1 MGARLLI
8 VEDEPEVRKVVSAY
22 MRKHGFTVTEVGSG
36 DDFQR
41 HFSEGT
47 YDLILLDLNLPDL
60 DGISLLRDVRAR
72 SRAPIFIV
80 SGRRDERTRL
90 RALQFGADDYVPK
103 PFSLRELE
111 LRITNFLR
119 RQHERQRPEGSVPS
133 AWRVGEWTVDC
144 TRRVVTSGDG
154 RTPSL
159 TRGEF
164 DVLLCL
170 LQARGDVV
178 PRQSI
183 LDQVQQTGAAM
194 NQESLTTVV
203 YRLRRK
209 LGGGRGRESTLIST
223 VHGVGFRIVDATPIY
238 GPKTGTRTGK

>member
-1 MGARLLI
+1 
-8 VEDEPEVRKVVSAY
+8 
-22 MRKHGFTVTEVGSG
+22 
-36 DDFQR
+36 
-41 HFSEGT
+41 
-47 YDLILLDLNLPDL
+47 
-60 DGISLLRDVRAR
+60 VRAR

-111 LRITNFLR
+111 LRIANFLR
-119 RQHERQRPEGSVPS
+119 RQGERQRPDGTAPS

-144 TRRVVTSGDG
+144 TRRVISGDDG
-154 RTPSL
+154 RTPTL

-170 LQARGDVV
+170 LQADGEVV
-178 PRQSI
+178 HRQAI
-183 LDQVQQTGAAM
+183 LDQVRQTGAAM
-194 NQESLTTVV
+194 NRESLTTVV

-209 LGGGRGRESTLIST
+209 LGGGRGRESTLITT

-238 GPKTGTRTGK
+238 GTLREPED

>member
-8 VEDEPEVRKVVSAY
+8 VEDEPEVRKVISTH
-22 MRKHGFTVTEVGSG
+22 MRRQGFTVTEAGSG

-41 HFSEGT
+41 LFTEDA
-47 YDLILLDLNLPDL
+47 YDLVLLDLNLPDQ

-90 RALQFGADDYVPK
+90 RALQFGADDFVHK

-111 LRITNFLR
+111 LRIANFLR
-119 RQHERQRPEGSVPS
+119 RQRERQRPDGAEPS

-144 TRRVVTSGDG
+144 TRRVVRADDG
-154 RTPSL
+154 RTPAL
-159 TRGEF
+159 TRGEL

-170 LQARGDVV
+170 LQAGGEVV
-178 PRQSI
+178 HRKAI
-183 LDQVQQTGAAM
+183 LDHVRQTGAAM
-194 NQESLTTVV
+194 NQDSLTTVV

-209 LGGGRGRESTLIST
+209 LGGGRGRASTLIST
-223 VHGVGFRIVDATPIY
+223 VHGVGFRIDAATPIY
-238 GPKTGTRTGK
+238 GTLPESGD